1 VHIESVICSESI
13 EEKLERK
20 HGVMLREVRQVF
32 LNHPR
37 IRFAEEG
44 HTPGEN
50 VYAAFGQTFGG
61 RYLSVFF
68 IYKSAMKTAVIL
80 SARDISTKERK
91 SYGRK
96 SEDRYIK
103 G

>member
-20 HGVMLREVRQVF
+20 HGVMLREVRHVF

-44 HTPGEN
+44 HTPGED
-50 VYAAFGQTFGG
+50 VYAVFGQTFGG
-61 RYLSVFF
+61 RYLSIFF
-68 IYKSAMKTAVIL
+68 IYKPAMKTAVIL
-80 SARDISTKERK
+80 SGRDISIKERK

-96 SEDRYIK
+96 
-103 G
+103 